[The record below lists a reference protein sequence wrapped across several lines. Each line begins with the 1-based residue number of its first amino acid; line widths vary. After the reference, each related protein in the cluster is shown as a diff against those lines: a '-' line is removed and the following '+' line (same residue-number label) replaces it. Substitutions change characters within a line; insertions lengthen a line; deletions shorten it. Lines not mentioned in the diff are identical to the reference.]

1 MCILYIL
8 YVLYT
13 IKTVQVSKMLTLW
26 DFREELRWAVGA
38 GEFHLSLN
46 NGQNY
51 LQCLNFTS
59 LSYPTPPPPKPL

>member
-38 GEFHLSLN
+38 GEFHLPEQWSELPAV
-46 NGQNY
+46 
-51 LQCLNFTS
+51 LELHFPF
-59 LSYPTPPPPKPL
+59 LSHPTIP